1 MRVLLVEDDP
11 MIGSVVQSALRDA
24 SYAADWVCDGEAALS
39 TLRTLHYEMVLL
51 DLNLPRTDGMSVLRA
66 IREARNDVPVL
77 VLSAREATEDRVAGL
92 DSGADDYL
100 VKPFAMSELLA
111 RMRALVRRRDGSGS
125 GAGAVR
131 LGNGVLELDPVT
143 HEARNGEAEPVRLT
157 AREFSLLQALLVRP
171 GAILSRAELEHRVYG
186 WNEEVESNAIEF
198 LIHALRR
205 KLGSEAIKNVRGV
218 GWMVAKGR

>member
-39 TLRTLHYEMVLL
+39 TLQTLHYEMVLL

-66 IREARNDVPVL
+66 IRAARNDVPVL

-111 RMRALVRRRDGSGS
+111 RMRALVRRRDGGGS
-125 GAGAVR
+125 GGAVR

-143 HEARNGEAEPVRLT
+143 HEAKNGEADPVRLT

-171 GAILSRAELEHRVYG
+171 GAILSRSELEHRVYG

-198 LIHALRR
+198 LIHALRK
-205 KLGSEAIKNVRGV
+205 KLGSDAIKNVRGV
-218 GWMVAKGR
+218 GWMVAKAR

>member
-24 SYAADWVCDGEAALS
+24 SYAADWVCDGESALS
-39 TLRTLHYEMVLL
+39 TLQTLHYEMVLL

-66 IREARNDVPVL
+66 IRAARNDVPVL

-92 DSGADDYL
+92 DEGADDYL

-111 RMRALVRRRDGSGS
+111 RMRALVRRRDGGGNG
-125 GAGAVR
+125 GALR
-131 LGNGVLELDPVT
+131 LGNGIVQLDPVT
-143 HEARNGEAEPVRLT
+143 HEAKNGDAEAVRLT

-198 LIHALRR
+198 LIHALRK
-205 KLGSEAIKNVRGV
+205 KLGSEVIKNVRGV
-218 GWMVAKGR
+218 GWMVAKAR